1 MLGDLRKGMKNNGQ
15 KVPLRTF
22 LASQFGSCFSTYLS
36 SSLTLLKLPL
46 LPKRKA
52 NNLSLH

>member
-1 MLGDLRKGMKNNGQ
+1 MLGDLRKDMKNNEQ

-52 NNLSLH
+52 NNLYLH